1 MKKLWDKIKKIGI
14 FKIILLILLIA
25 AVIVGIRIYRSAQDL
40 KAQVS
45 QALYTVVHPEDH
57 DIVKMISGSG
67 TLAPANS
74 YMVTTLVEGEIL
86 TSSFEEGDVVEKD
99 SV

>member
-1 MKKLWDKIKKIGI
+1 MVVYSVVTLTTKELRSGMKKLRDKIKKIGI
-14 FKIILLILLIA
+14 FKIILLLLLIA

-67 TLAPANS
+67 T
-74 YMVTTLVEGEIL
+74 
-86 TSSFEEGDVVEKD
+86 SSITA
-99 SV
+99 